1 MEKFNKT
8 DYKKLWVNFNSS
20 SQAIDL
26 LRIMY
31 DIEIFEIALVTIESD
46 VNNSILDFMD
56 DLNWDVEVVFL
67 KDLMSD
73 NEVVL
78 SKFLGDFKNI
88 DLLNFSNLKFL
99 SEFFEENIESLNSVD
114 DIFVYDKY
122 IKSNNS
128 TLELFKEKSLFL
140 LTNETFNKNDY
151 SNILDEMFTE
161 DSSKLLED
169 LFLLYAYSKKDH
181 LIYAQTNIKMDFE
194 NNLVEGD
201 GIDVFISVTYNVD
214 RFREFLESV
223 IG

>member
-122 IKSNNS
+122 IKSNDS
-128 TLELFKEKSLFL
+128 MLELFKGKSLFL

-151 SNILDEMFTE
+151 SNILDEMFAE
-161 DSSKLLED
+161 DSTKLLED

-181 LIYAQTNIKMDFE
+181 LIYAQTNIKMDCE